1 LGGCRGAGTRR
12 SDLRGEGCWDM
23 ERIPLLEFDS
33 DTRAI
38 IEPSR
43 QYQDINPPEHCVMP
57 IYRSLIEKLRREGRL
72 EKIHQFRE
80 DPPPEP
86 VYVLGCDGRQV
97 VVANPGIGAPFAA
110 AVFEVLIALG
120 CRKFV
125 ACGSAGVLKPELERG
140 AIVVPNSAI
149 RDEGTSYHYCP
160 PSRAID
166 IEQSVVSKLES
177 VLRRHHVPYEV
188 GRTWTTDAFFRETT
202 GKIAERKAEGCL
214 TVEMECSALVA
225 VARFRGV
232 TFGQYLVAVDDVSGE
247 EWDRRHVDDK
257 VPLQERV
264 FWLSVEAC
272 LSL

>member
-1 LGGCRGAGTRR
+1 
-12 SDLRGEGCWDM
+12 M

-33 DTRAI
+33 DPRGI
-38 IEPSR
+38 IEPPKL
-43 QYQDINPPEHCVMP
+43 YHDINPPERCVMP
-57 IYRSLIEKLRREGRL
+57 IYRSLVEKLRSEGRL
-72 EKIHQFRE
+72 ELIYQFRG
-80 DPPPEP
+80 DPPPDS
-86 VYVLGCDGRQV
+86 VYVLAHDGRQV
-97 VVANPGIGAPFAA
+97 AVANPGIGAPYAA

-140 AIVVPNSAI
+140 TIVIPKSAI

-166 IEQSVVSKLES
+166 IDPSVVSRLES
-177 VLRRHHVPYEV
+177 VLRKHDVRHEI
-188 GRTWTTDAFFRETT
+188 GRTWTTDAFFRETRR
-202 GKIAERKAEGCL
+202 KVAERKAEGCL
-214 TVEMECSALVA
+214 TVDMECSAFAA
-225 VARFRGV
+225 VAKFRGV
-232 TFGQYLVAVDDVSGE
+232 TFGQYLVAGDDVSGE